1 MPYQISTER
10 KQAIL
15 RKLLPPHNL
24 SVAELARQE
33 GVHTSPGARSIPLPV
48 CV

>member
-1 MPYQISTER
+1 MPYHISAER

-15 RKLLPPHNL
+15 SRLLPPHNL

-33 GVHTSPGARSIPLPV
+33 GSIAAGTP
-48 CV
+48 CW